1 MGGRVEHVGL
11 RVEDIDAARSFY
23 IDTMGLVECER
34 TDSRSYFD
42 CGLGGSFDL
51 AVVEGGTGLD
61 HFAVRVAPDE
71 FDVAEARLDALDSPT
86 RRTDDAEPGQN
97 RGLRF
102 SLPSGVDMEL
112 VTTDRGRYPHT
123 VDTAHRDRGATAP
136 IGLNH
141 VNLASD
147 AVEADAEFVEANLG
161 FEISEVELL
170 DDESWLIAFTRYGES
185 HHDVAFTRSDEPDNT
200 LKHVAWTVTN
210 LDHLKQF
217 VDEIARHGFELEV
230 GISRHRAGNNLFA
243 YFWEPG
249 GNRFEVTTEMATV
262 ESGTPTLVRGSD
274 DPPSFTAWGG
284 IPSPETLRDGT

>member
-1 MGGRVEHVGL
+1 MSARVDHVGL
-11 RVEDIDAARSFY
+11 SVEDLDAARSFY
-23 IDTMGLVECER
+23 VDTMGLVEHDR
-34 TDSRSYFD
+34 TDSRAYFG
-42 CGLGGSFDL
+42 CGLDGSFDL

-61 HFAVRVAPDE
+61 HFAVRAGPDE
-71 FDVAEARLDALDSPT
+71 FETAEARLAAIDCPS
-86 RRTDDAEPGQN
+86 RRTDGEEPGQV

-102 SLPSGVDMEL
+102 GLPSGVDMEL
-112 VTTDRGRYPHT
+112 VTTERERYPHT

-136 IGLNH
+136 VGLNH

-147 AVEADAEFVEANLG
+147 AVEADAEFVESNLG

-170 DDESWLIAFTRYGES
+170 EDGSWLIAFTRNGDT
-185 HHDVAFTRSDEPDNT
+185 HHDVAFTRSREPENT

-217 VDEIARHGFELEV
+217 VDEIARHGHELEV

-262 ESGTPTLVRGSD
+262 ASGTPTLVRDSD